1 MEYSD
6 DMAATKAIMTIRMA
20 MMLAM
25 VKIKNMNNDN
35 CHGNDHGHDG
45 DGGDCLNV
53 MAIALAT
60 MMVMT
65 LGFRAFAM
73 QYSDQR
79 TISGLLDSDG

>member
-1 MEYSD
+1 
-6 DMAATKAIMTIRMA
+6 

-35 CHGNDHGHDG
+35 CHGSDHGHDG

-65 LGFRAFAM
+65 LGFRA
-73 QYSDQR
+73 
-79 TISGLLDSDG
+79 